1 MPQEQHTPSVVLEND
16 PKLMEPPRPWKVI
29 LLNDDYT
36 PMDFVVQVLLRFFA
50 LNEENAVRVML
61 KVHHEGRAVAG
72 IYPKDIAATKIAQV
86 TAHARQQQYP
96 LACVMEEDR

>member
-1 MPQEQHTPSVVLEND
+1 MPQEQNSPCPAIEDDSVA
-16 PKLMEPPRPWKVI
+16 MEPPRPWRVV

-36 PMDFVVQVLLRFFA
+36 PMDFVVQVLLRFFS
-50 LNEENAVRVML
+50 LSEENAVRVML